1 MTTTPKE
8 GWANFPLLNRL
19 LEGVKRQKQGM
30 KIAFDTDV
38 NVVALF
44 ESLNCGDVKN
54 MAYITV
60 GTGIGVGVVI
70 HG

>member
-1 MTTTPKE
+1 
-8 GWANFPLLNRL
+8 
-19 LEGVKRQKQGM
+19 M
-30 KIAFDTDV
+30 KVAFDTDV

-44 ESLNCGDVKN
+44 ESLHSGDVKN